1 MLPPVRKRI
10 LSRVP
15 LLERKFYASSM
26 SIQSSD
32 TSCQDDRTL
41 LLYFRVDAC
50 PQHQAPAGE
59 GQIFP
64 WRIPHTASECF
75 AREIDVICQEAAI
88 HYPVVVRLFAV
99 RSLLRCWV
107 SISLM
112 PRLAS
117 SSVTWR
123 RAEP

>member
-15 LLERKFYASSM
+15 LLERKFYTSSM
-26 SIQSSD
+26 SIQSAD

-41 LLYFRVDAC
+41 LLCFRVDAC
-50 PQHQAPAGE
+50 PQHQASAGE

-75 AREIDVICQEAAI
+75 AREIDVICQDAAI

-107 SISLM
+107 SISLIPVIVLSYM
-112 PRLAS
+112 MY
-117 SSVTWR
+117 R
-123 RAEP
+123 R